1 MHFHYQHLHL
11 HHQQLLQYHQQ
22 QLLRQ
27 QLLHH
32 HCNEDG
38 YCDFQQPPPPDFL
51 QPRIFHPIP
60 VYNEYVVHHPIMC
73 DMRDE
78 MVEFQKLSNEYEPDL
93 QGPLVGLKQSSVAL
107 SREYAQADPIYVAKT
122 TSLAQTHSHY
132 RIMKGDG
139 NCGWRAVAFGYFE
152 NLFALQ
158 DEAKVVQELARIKS
172 FNRMFDAVG
181 QQEHLYEIFVDATEE
196 LLNHMIE
203 HIAGDNPDDMFI
215 LETFNDEWNSN
226 AIITHFR
233 LMTSA
238 WMQLNSERYEAFLSV
253 PIEQYCSR
261 TIDTVRTEIDEIG
274 LQALVDGVI
283 EASGFDVQIL
293 YLDRSQGDEVNA
305 HQLTSQRNG
314 SLGTIKL
321 LYRPGHYD
329 LLYSSGSPT
338 PVNCQYAMT
347 CDFPPWYPNSIPC
360 DLNPVLMAVPSLPL
374 DQASEPQDHSAYEYE
389 YLYPIHPEHPP
400 AEMIPH
406 HTVPLPEPIQPEV
419 ATINLPPRPPPTE
432 DRSSELLI
440 RMNPLVD
447 PDMNCLPLTIPFRNS
462 HFNQAHFQNS
472 EFQPSQWDPSE
483 INKREK
489 KPSSRSGSSSE

>member
-1 MHFHYQHLHL
+1 MSREEAERANVYPFFPTARQVPMHFHYQHLHL

-93 QGPLVGLKQSSVAL
+93 Q
-107 SREYAQADPIYVAKT
+107 
-122 TSLAQTHSHY
+122 SLAQTHSHY

-139 NCGWRAVAFGYFE
+139 NSVAFGYFE

-321 LYRPGHYD
+321 LYRP
-329 LLYSSGSPT
+329 SGSPT
-338 PVNCQYAMT
+338 PVNCH
-347 CDFPPWYPNSIPC
+347 
-360 DLNPVLMAVPSLPL
+360 LPL